1 MLYENDESGA
11 FSLLDA
17 VYEQGCTAFDTAYHY
32 NGGQSERLIGKWL
45 KNRNLRDEI
54 MILSKGAHHSQE
66 RQRVTP
72 FDITSDLHES
82 LARLQ
87 VERIDLYLLHRDD
100 PSVPVGDI
108 VEVLNAH
115 QRAGKIGAFGGS
127 NWSVARIQAANAYAK
142 ANDLQPF
149 VASSPNFSLGVQQRE
164 PWGNTV
170 SISGPAMKAER
181 DWYSLTK
188 FALFPWS
195 SLAGG
200 FFSGRFRRDNLD
212 TFTDY
217 YDRVAADAYGSEDNF
232 RRLDRATTL
241 AQERGVTIPQIATAY
256 VMHQPLNI
264 FALVGCRTGA
274 EFAANVAALELTLSE
289 SELAWL
295 ELRSDER

>member
-1 MLYENDESGA
+1 
-11 FSLLDA
+11 
-17 VYEQGCTAFDTAYHY
+17 
-32 NGGQSERLIGKWL
+32 
-45 KNRNLRDEI
+45 
-54 MILSKGAHHSQE
+54 
-66 RQRVTP
+66 
-72 FDITSDLHES
+72 
-82 LARLQ
+82 
-87 VERIDLYLLHRDD
+87 
-100 PSVPVGDI
+100 
-108 VEVLNAH
+108 VLNAH

-142 ANDLQPF
+142 ANGLQPF
-149 VASSPNFSLGVQQRE
+149 VASSPNFSLAVQQQA
-164 PWGNTV
+164 PWDNTV

-181 DWYSLTK
+181 DWYTLTK

-232 RRLDRATTL
+232 RRLDRAATL
-241 AQERGVTIPQIATAY
+241 AEERGATIPQIATAY
-256 VMHQPLNI
+256 VLHQPLNI

-274 EFAANVAALELTLSE
+274 EFAANVAALELSLSE
-289 SELAWL
+289 GELAWL